1 MMINNLSKIS
11 GRAGLVISKHSPE
24 ILLGLGLIGFVGS
37 LVAVSKASTKA
48 EKIMKKHD
56 NDMNTLKRVLD
67 QYKGEKYSDEDYKKD
82 QKIINAKTA
91 KEMIVA
97 YLPTFALITLSVG
110 CILCSYGIIKK
121 RHLALIAAYN
131 GLQESFKDYR
141 KRVIEEH
148 GEEKDRMYKLG
159 IKEETKAET
168 IIGKNG
174 KEKTKETKEL
184 VVDPNHHSQ
193 YARYFDSS
201 SVQWNRNAEYN
212 LMFLK
217 AQQNYANDLLKS
229 RGHIFLNEVY
239 DMLGIPRSQAGQIV
253 GWVKGEGDDF
263 VDFGIFNDDG
273 DARDFVNGYKDS
285 ILLDFNVDGI
295 VYDLI

>member
-1 MMINNLSKIS
+1 MNKLINLT

-24 ILLGLGLIGFVGS
+24 ILLGVGLIGFVGS
-37 LVAVSKASTKA
+37 LVAVSKASVKA
-48 EKIMKKHD
+48 EEIMKKRE
-56 NDMNTLKRVLD
+56 NDMKTLDRVLE
-67 QYKGEKYSDEDYKKD
+67 QYKGEKYTQEDYEKDKK
-82 QKIINAKTA
+82 IVNARTIKDMA
-91 KEMIVA
+91 KV
-97 YLPTFALITLSVG
+97 YLPTIALTTISIG
-110 CILCSYGIIKK
+110 SILCSYGIIKK

-131 GLQESFKDYR
+131 GLQESFRDYR
-141 KRVIEEH
+141 NRVIEEH

-168 IIGKNG
+168 ITGKNG
-174 KEKTKETKEL
+174 KEKTVETKEM

-201 SVQWNRNAEYN
+201 SSQWNRNAEYN

-217 AQQNYANDLLKS
+217 AQQNYANDLLRS

>member
-1 MMINNLSKIS
+1 MINNLSKVA

-24 ILLGLGLIGFVGS
+24 ILLGVGLIGFVGS
-37 LVAVSKASTKA
+37 LVAVSKASVKA
-48 EKIMKKHD
+48 EEIMKSHNNSMK
-56 NDMNTLKRVLD
+56 TLKRVLD
-67 QYKGEKYSDEDYKKD
+67 EYGGNKYSEEDYKRD
-82 QKIINAKTA
+82 QKIISAKTTRNLIKA
-91 KEMIVA
+91 YIPTVA
-97 YLPTFALITLSVG
+97 LTTISIG
-110 CILCSYGIIKK
+110 SILCSYGIMRK
-121 RHLALIAAYN
+121 RHLAILAAYT
-131 GLQESFKDYR
+131 GLQESFLDYR

-193 YARYFDSS
+193 YARFFDSS
-201 SVQWNRNAEYN
+201 STQWNRNSEYN

-217 AQQNYANDLLKS
+217 SQQNYANDLLKS

-253 GWVKGEGDDF
+253 GWVLGEGDDF
-263 VDFGIFNDDG
+263 VDFGIFDDSG

>member
-1 MMINNLSKIS
+1 MNKLSIIT

-24 ILLGLGLIGFVGS
+24 ILLGVGLLGFVGS
-37 LVAVSKASTKA
+37 LVAASKASIKA
-48 EKIMKKHD
+48 EEIKKKHD
-56 NDMNTLKRVLD
+56 NDMKTLDSVLEH
-67 QYKGEKYSDEDYKKD
+67 YEGEKYSKEDYEKDKKVV
-82 QKIINAKTA
+82 NARMVKD
-91 KEMIVA
+91 MIKA
-97 YLPTFALITLSVG
+97 YLPTVGLVLVSVG
-110 CILCSYGIIKK
+110 SILCSYGIIKK
-121 RHLALIAAYN
+121 RHLALLAAYS
-131 GLQESFKDYR
+131 GLQESFRDYR
-141 KRVIEEH
+141 KRVIEDY
-148 GEEKDRMYKLG
+148 GEGTDQMYRLG
-159 IKEETKAET
+159 IREETKAET
-168 IIGKNG
+168 ITGKNG
-174 KEKTKETKEL
+174 KEKVKETKSL
-184 VVDPNHHSQ
+184 VLDPNHHSQ

-201 SVQWNRNAEYN
+201 STQWNRNAEYN